1 MIRDL
6 FVPVAEMLFWFTG
19 GEMLVNTV
27 WIFVW
32 VVGGAFLVTLP
43 LWLGMR
49 LARRGSNLKWIPS
62 TLFLV
67 GFFPALLLIT
77 SPGII
82 QADLME
88 ECLPVQTVTVDTEQ
102 VKGIEVRVRQ
112 CRFKAN
118 YYDKNYGEWQAWAVD
133 RRQ

>member
-32 VVGGAFLVTLP
+32 IIGGTVLLLIPFYLAFSAGRNRVRSLPAIVFLVC
-43 LWLGMR
+43 
-49 LARRGSNLKWIPS
+49 
-62 TLFLV
+62 
-67 GFFPALLLIT
+67 FFPVLLLIT

-82 QADLME
+82 QTQILE
-88 ECLPVQTVTVDTEQ
+88 ECLPDQTVTADTEQ

-118 YYDKNYGEWQAWAVD
+118 FYDENFGEWQVWAVD
-133 RRQ
+133 KRQ